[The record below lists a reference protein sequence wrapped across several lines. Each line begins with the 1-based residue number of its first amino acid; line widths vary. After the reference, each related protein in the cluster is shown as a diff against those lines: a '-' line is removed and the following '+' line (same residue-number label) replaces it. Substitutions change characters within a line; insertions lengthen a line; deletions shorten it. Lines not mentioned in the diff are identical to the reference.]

1 MHSPEIGAVLHEF
14 KSHMRFAVASF
25 SHRHDFGLDGF
36 AAVLVDQLYYL
47 PNNDRLFQEA
57 QAAALA
63 HSLRPGFDSKYIA
76 RRRLPTQRQ
85 RYGDRY
91 TNCAAALFKSKVQQ
105 GHIFTL
111 DRRSGESCFS
121 VNEAI
126 FSDTRQPHRVALRA
140 GGPINERQLDVQLSH
155 PQLLHQLLTLLQ
167 HFFGDN
173 SRSVP
178 YKHIKAARNTRNFS
192 KCIPLI
198 G

>member
-1 MHSPEIGAVLHEF
+1 MHSPEIGAGLHEF
-14 KSHMRFAVASF
+14 KPHMRFAVARF
-25 SHRHDFGLDGF
+25 PHGHDFGLDGF

-47 PNNDRLFQEA
+47 PNNDRLVQQA
-57 QAAALA
+57 QATALA

-76 RRRLPTQRQ
+76 RRRRPTQRQ

-91 TNCAAALFKSKVQQ
+91 THRTAALFKSKVQQ

-126 FSDTRQPHRVALRA
+126 FSDTQQHHRVAQ
-140 GGPINERQLDVQLSH
+140 GGPINERQLGAQLSD

-173 SRSVP
+173 SQSVP
-178 YKHIKAARNTRNFS
+178 YKHIKADRHTRNFS
-192 KCIPLI
+192 KCIPPI